1 VHPYTEKAHAM
12 HKAKH
17 TETEGKR
24 GIGSFLSVQDLFTLL
39 NAASG
44 VLAAFCAISGHFAL
58 AAVLL
63 LSSVVYDYLDGKI
76 GRWLGTPH
84 QFGKELDSLADVIGF
99 GMAPAV
105 FVYTYAAPHGTYA
118 AHRGWLTLALVLFVL
133 CGILRLA
140 RFNVVNLAGEYIG
153 MPITWNGLLLPLCYG
168 VGLPPQYYGPLLV
181 LSSVLMISPLRIK
194 KWG

>member
-1 VHPYTEKAHAM
+1 MKDT
-12 HKAKH
+12 KH
-17 TETEGKR
+17 IEAGGKR

-39 NAASG
+39 NAACG
-44 VLAAFCAISGHFAL
+44 VLAAFCAISGQFFL
-58 AAVLL
+58 AILLL
-63 LSSVVYDYLDGKI
+63 LSSVVWDYLDGKI

-105 FVYTYAAPHGTYA
+105 FVYTYAAPHGWQTPI
-118 AHRGWLTLALVLFVL
+118 LVLFVL

-153 MPITWNGLLLPLCYG
+153 MPITWNGLLVPLSYG
-168 VGLPPQYYGPLLV
+168 AGLPARYYFLLLL

>member
-1 VHPYTEKAHAM
+1 M

-17 TETEGKR
+17 TETEGER

-44 VLAAFCAISGHFAL
+44 VLAAFCAISGHF
-58 AAVLL
+58 
-63 LSSVVYDYLDGKI
+63 SLDGKI

-99 GMAPAV
+99 GMAPAI
-105 FVYTYAAPHGTYA
+105 FVYTYAAP
-118 AHRGWLTLALVLFVL
+118 RGWIILALVLFVL

-153 MPITWNGLLLPLCYG
+153 MPITWNGLL
-168 VGLPPQYYGPLLV
+168 
-181 LSSVLMISPLRIK
+181 
-194 KWG
+194 

>member
-1 VHPYTEKAHAM
+1 MKET
-12 HKAKH
+12 KH
-17 TETEGKR
+17 IEAGGKR

-39 NAASG
+39 NAACG
-44 VLAAFCAISGHFAL
+44 VLAAFCAISGQFFL
-58 AAVLL
+58 AVLL
-63 LSSVVYDYLDGKI
+63 LLSSIVWDYLDGKI

-99 GMAPAV
+99 GMGPAV
-105 FVYTYAAPHGTYA
+105 FVYTYAAPQ
-118 AHRGWLTLALVLFVL
+118 GWLTLVLVLFVL

-153 MPITWNGLLLPLCYG
+153 MPITWNGLLVPLSYG
-168 VGLPPQYYGPLLV
+168 VGLPTQYYGLVLV
-181 LSSVLMISPLRIK
+181 LSAVLMISPLRIK

>member
-1 VHPYTEKAHAM
+1 M
-12 HKAKH
+12 HKADH
-17 TETEGKR
+17 TETGGKR

-39 NAASG
+39 NAACG
-44 VLAAFCAISGHFAL
+44 VLASFCAISGQFFP
-58 AAVLL
+58 AVLL
-63 LSSVVYDYLDGKI
+63 MLSAVVCDYLDGKV

-84 QFGKELDSLADVIGF
+84 PFGKELDSLADVIGF

-105 FVYTYAAPHGTYA
+105 FVYTYAGLHG
-118 AHRGWLTLALVLFVL
+118 WFTLIMVLFVL

-153 MPITWNGLLLPLCYG
+153 MPITWNGLLIPLSYG
-168 VGLPPQYYGPLLV
+168 VGLPTQYYGPLLV

-194 KWG
+194 KWE